1 MNCRECRIK
10 IEELM
15 DGRTGPDDRELLGHV
30 KTCGACEKEYRAA
43 VALKKG
49 FVFKQDIKIPD
60 DFNAGVWKKIGGPKP
75 SFMDRLKGIKIAP
88 VRIMQS
94 LAAAA
99 ALVFIVV
106 MVQKTFVK
114 YEIINKP
121 AAEVINKGPQ
131 IAAKPK
137 AGSFKATVK
146 RPLVKHVPVEV
157 AKAPDTSEP
166 AKAQYVE
173 PVIQAKIDE
182 GPGRGPVKEVKPQTI
197 YMANPV
203 VQPPAKP
210 AQENSS
216 GVVSSAAISKTQ
228 VIAVKSSLPEPVVIE
243 LNVFNPDM
251 GQAMHIKY
259 EVKKSTMVTVIIF
272 NLKGEP
278 VANLVRTQKEPG
290 VYEEKWSGRGDS
302 GVAVPSGKYIIYI
315 KTDQTEQKIK
325 AAIIK

>member
-1 MNCRECRIK
+1 
-10 IEELM
+10 
-15 DGRTGPDDRELLGHV
+15 
-30 KTCGACEKEYRAA
+30 
-43 VALKKG
+43 
-49 FVFKQDIKIPD
+49 
-60 DFNAGVWKKIGGPKP
+60 
-75 SFMDRLKGIKIAP
+75 
-88 VRIMQS
+88 
-94 LAAAA
+94 
-99 ALVFIVV
+99 
-106 MVQKTFVK
+106 
-114 YEIINKP
+114 
-121 AAEVINKGPQ
+121 
-131 IAAKPK
+131 
-137 AGSFKATVK
+137 
-146 RPLVKHVPVEV
+146 
-157 AKAPDTSEP
+157 
-166 AKAQYVE
+166 
-173 PVIQAKIDE
+173 
-182 GPGRGPVKEVKPQTI
+182 
-197 YMANPV
+197 MANPV